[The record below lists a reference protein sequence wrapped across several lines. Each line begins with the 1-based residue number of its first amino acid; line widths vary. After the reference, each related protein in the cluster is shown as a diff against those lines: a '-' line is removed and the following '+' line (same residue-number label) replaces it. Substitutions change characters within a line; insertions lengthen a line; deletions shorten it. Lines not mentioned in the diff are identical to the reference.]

1 MKQTENY
8 QLTQWEKSDRI
19 QMEDFNRDNAALDA
33 ALTAQAAELAA
44 VQAALTKCGNCRVA
58 VTTYTGTGTYGGD
71 TPTTVPFPAKPLAF
85 MIVGPLALLLAR
97 GSDTTAFTAYKNP
110 TQSGSIVSD
119 AKLTWTENTVS
130 FSNSVHERY
139 QMNEKDAVYWVLAL
153 YQTDGEA

>member
-58 VTTYTGTGTYGGD
+58 ITTYTGNGAFNGS
-71 TPTTVPFPAKPLAF
+71 PTTITFPSMPLAF
-85 MIVGPLALLLAR
+85 MIVGFKALLLAR
-97 GSDTTAFTAYKNP
+97 GGDASAFTAFKGA
-110 TQSGSIVSD
+110 TQSNSFVSD
-119 AKLTWTENTVS
+119 AALTWVGNAVS
-130 FSNSVHERY
+130 FSNSVHARY
-139 QMNEKDAVYWVLAL
+139 QFNEENILYWVLAL
-153 YQTDGEA
+153 YQTDE